1 MKTINEVLALFPGTT
16 EAQWKQHANGKGWI
30 FETAYAGLS
39 TFIEGIVYGD
49 ARVSGNARV
58 YGDAQVSG
66 NAQVYGDA
74 WVYGNAW
81 VSGDTWVYGNAQVS
95 GNAWVSGDT
104 WVSSPL
110 YIQGTRHA
118 LTLCSFTEIAIG
130 CHVHSI
136 AFWQKEGRKI
146 GNKEGYSIAEIN
158 EYIQYITL
166 FAAAAKALSKAANKL
181 G

>member
-39 TFIEGIVYGD
+39 TFIEGIVYG
-49 ARVSGNARV
+49 
-58 YGDAQVSG
+58 
-66 NAQVYGDA
+66 
-74 WVYGNAW
+74 
-81 VSGDTWVYGNAQVS
+81 NAQVS
-95 GNAWVSGDT
+95 GNARVSGDT